1 NLNRRAFRSQVRPVF
16 RRHTLTSV
24 TGTSPSPATP
34 RDSGRGRPDA
44 VEAPFHS
51 LLPCLSRIAPSQ
63 RLRGRAFATGAG
75 RILRCRRTIERKPGN
90 ILTRRGIFLPTPFN
104 FAASC
109 ATVAPMIAYA
119 AQRLASLFLTLVAA
133 TVIIFLVLE
142 VLPGDP
148 AEIMLGLNAQPDTV
162 AALRHE
168 LGLDRPALLRYL
180 DWVGG

>member
-1 NLNRRAFRSQVRPVF
+1 
-16 RRHTLTSV
+16 
-24 TGTSPSPATP
+24 
-34 RDSGRGRPDA
+34 
-44 VEAPFHS
+44 
-51 LLPCLSRIAPSQ
+51 
-63 RLRGRAFATGAG
+63 
-75 RILRCRRTIERKPGN
+75 TIERKPGN

-168 LGLDRPALLRYL
+168 LGLDRPALIRYL
-180 DWVGG
+180 DWVGGFLNGDLGVSYTYSVPVSELVAERAAVSLPLAVIALLL